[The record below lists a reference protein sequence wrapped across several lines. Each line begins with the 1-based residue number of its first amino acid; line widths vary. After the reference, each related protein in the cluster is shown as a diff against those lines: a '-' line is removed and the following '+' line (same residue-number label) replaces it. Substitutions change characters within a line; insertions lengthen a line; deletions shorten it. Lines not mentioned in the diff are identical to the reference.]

1 MVKELIKTKDCE
13 TREAKV
19 KIIQKKKPVII
30 SRLVEKL
37 YPLELIGNK
46 RGSRPGDEDVNLDNI
61 CCSLRGSAPDD
72 EEGNETKDLH
82 DNDTHGPRPPKV
94 RFLPGCGDSEPF
106 IVNETANGRRTKSG
120 Q

>member
-1 MVKELIKTKDCE
+1 M
-13 TREAKV
+13 
-19 KIIQKKKPVII
+19 
-30 SRLVEKL
+30 

-61 CCSLRGSAPDD
+61 CCSLRGSTPDD

-94 RFLPGCGDSEPF
+94 DSYRVAE
-106 IVNETANGRRTKSG
+106 IQNLLLSMKQLMLEERNLVNELLLLIQYGGIDWLVRKIK
-120 Q
+120 